1 MTINNLKKSLQTALI
16 IIGFGITGNAYPD
29 NLGNPLDALPD
40 QSIPISSYAVPDGV
54 GRFSGADGD
63 VSNEKWFAVTN
74 SGFILGYN
82 GGNSTVV
89 DLIDS
94 GISGASGITYKGG
107 NDWAISAEKTIYEG
121 TLTTS
126 GWTQTGSIDLTDL
139 GSDISD
145 LDYGLGAY
153 FILTGSNGVRKVNSD
168 YTTSLIESVGQNSV
182 GAIDIIEFEPNTFN
196 NPLRQLASGNNGF
209 KNMDLTGNVFGNPA
223 LMYIDN
229 TFDNQGIAYFKD
241 GFVSVQGLQADI
253 HGPLDIQQYMAPQNS
268 VPEPVAGLLLLSGL
282 PLLFRKNKEK

>member
-1 MTINNLKKSLQTALI
+1 MTNRTLKKSLITALI
-16 IIGFGITGNAYPD
+16 IIGFGISGNAYSN

-74 SGFILGYN
+74 NGFILGYN
-82 GGNSTVV
+82 GGNSAVA

-107 NDWAISAEKTIYEG
+107 NDWAISAGKTIYEG
-121 TLTTS
+121 TLTTG

-139 GSDISD
+139 SSDISD
-145 LDYGLGAY
+145 LDYGLNAY

-168 YTTSLIESVGQNSV
+168 YTTSLIGGVSANIGGIKV
-182 GAIDIIEFEPNTFN
+182 IEFQPDTYD
-196 NPLRQLASGNNGF
+196 NPLFQWASGNNVF
-209 KNMDLTGNVFGNPA
+209 YNMTELGNLIGNSEPVN
-223 LMYIDN
+223 LNNGLDI
-229 TFDNQGIAYFKD
+229 QGIAYFNG
-241 GFVSVQGLQADI
+241 GFSVVQSLGNQI
-253 HGPLDIQQYMAPQNS
+253 HSPLIIQENMASTNP
-268 VPEPVAGLLLLSGL
+268 VPEPAAGFLLLSGL
-282 PLLFRKNKEK
+282 PLLLRKNKK

>member
-1 MTINNLKKSLQTALI
+1 MTNRTLKKSLQTALI

-74 SGFILGYN
+74 NGFILGYN
-82 GGNSTVV
+82 GGNSAVA

-107 NDWAISAEKTIYEG
+107 NDWAISAGKTIYEG
-121 TLTTS
+121 TLTTG

-139 GSDISD
+139 SSDISD
-145 LDYGLGAY
+145 LDYGLNAY

-168 YTTSLIESVGQNSV
+168 YTTTQIENVSANIGS
-182 GAIDIIEFEPNTFN
+182 IDILEFLPNTYS
-196 NPLRQLASGNNGF
+196 NPLLQLASGDNGF
-209 KNMDLTGNVFGNPA
+209 RNIDTAGNVFGNPIPVY
-223 LMYIDN
+223 LNHGLDI
-229 TFDNQGIAYFKD
+229 QGIAYFD
-241 GFVSVQGLQADI
+241 GGFSVVQSLGNQI
-253 HGPLDIQQYMAPQNS
+253 HEPLSIQQYMASQNP
-268 VPEPVAGLLLLSGL
+268 VPEPVAGLLFLSGL
-282 PLLFRKNKEK
+282 PLLLRRNKD

>member
-1 MTINNLKKSLQTALI
+1 MTNRTLKQTLRTALI
-16 IIGFGITGNAYPD
+16 IIGFGIAGNAYPD

-40 QSIPISSYAVPDGV
+40 QSIPVSSYAIPDGV

-63 VSNEKWFAVTN
+63 ISDEKWFAVTN

-107 NDWAISAEKTIYEG
+107 NSWAISAGKTIYEG
-121 TLTTS
+121 TLTEG

-139 GSDISD
+139 SSNISD
-145 LDYGLGAY
+145 LDYGLGNY
-153 FILTGSNGVRKVNSD
+153 TVLTEQDIRRVNDDKSTRIINP
-168 YTTSLIESVGQNSV
+168 YGANV
-182 GAIDIIEFEPNTFN
+182 GAIKVIEFQPNTYD
-196 NPLRQLASGNNGF
+196 NPLLQVASGNNGF
-209 KNMDLTGNVFGNPA
+209 YNMDMTGNIFGNPA
-223 LMYIDN
+223 QMWLDS
-229 TFDNQGIAYFKD
+229 TFDNQGIAYFNG

-253 HGPLDIQQYMAPQNS
+253 HAPLDIQQYMTSQNS
-268 VPEPVAGLLLLSGL
+268 VPEPAACLLLLSGL
-282 PLLFRKNKEK
+282 PLLLRRNRE

>member
-29 NLGNPLDALPD
+29 NLGNPLDTLPD
-40 QSIPISSYAVPDGV
+40 QSIPVSSYAVPDGV

-63 VSNEKWFAVTN
+63 VSDEKWFAVTN

-107 NDWAISAEKTIYEG
+107 NNWAISAGKTIYEG
-121 TLTTS
+121 TLTTG

-139 GSDISD
+139 SSNISD
-145 LDYGLGAY
+145 LDFGFGNYTVLTEQDIRRVNDDKSTIIINPYGA
-153 FILTGSNGVRKVNSD
+153 N
-168 YTTSLIESVGQNSV
+168 V
-182 GAIDIIEFEPNTFN
+182 GAIEIIEFQPNTYD
-196 NPLRQLASGNNGF
+196 NPLLQVASGNNGF
-209 KNMDLTGNVFGNPA
+209 YNMDMTGNIFGNPA
-223 LMYIDN
+223 LMDIDN
-229 TFDNQGIAYFKD
+229 TFDNLGIAYFNG

-253 HGPLDIQQYMAPQNS
+253 HAPLEIQQYMVSQNS
-268 VPEPVAGLLLLSGL
+268 VPEPGAGLLLLSGL
-282 PLLFRKNKEK
+282 PLLFRRNKK